1 MCPCLRRL
9 NITWSDSYIFILS
22 LWTLSEKKINVIW
35 TKDERRPN
43 ERWTSTE
50 RNINVLRTKDER
62 RSHVRWMSSELKMNV
77 IWTWPLEYIHVYQT
91 PGIVDY
97 VTALA
102 NNQWTNITLNALAV
116 SRSIS
121 GVTVDIVI
129 MFPNMFS
136 TLLVWQSNSWQ
147 LFTNDKLTAGVIVEK
162 SETLDKLTTIA
173 KRTIKCCND
182 S

>member
-1 MCPCLRRL
+1 M
-9 NITWSDSYIFILS
+9 
-22 LWTLSEKKINVIW
+22 NVVR

-50 RNINVLRTKDER
+50 RKMNVDRTKDER
-62 RSHVRWMSSELKMNV
+62 RPNKRWKLSEKIYTSSERKMNV
-77 IWTWPLEYIHVYQT
+77 VRMWPLEYIHAYQT
-91 PGIVDY
+91 SGIVEY

-102 NNQWTNITLNALAV
+102 NNQWTDITLNALAV

-162 SETLDKLTTIA
+162 SETFDKLTTIA

-182 S
+182 SKYGHH